1 MFCFLW
7 ACATETWTDAAEP
20 EALAPLDAHD
30 LESPSDAGDPYPERS
45 AMVSGRE
52 DEYDWSVL
60 RGWVKADAAAVW
72 EAVIEPDVGVNR
84 RDVASWTVVPLEDG
98 VVDSSYLVNEVVVE
112 PITVDFD
119 LTWRHAHA
127 DDPAAGS
134 VSVWEKTAGTE
145 FISLMAGSV
154 LSTGHDGVVDFLVVF
169 HLKTVDS
176 GTERTEQFVTDFY
189 ASVLAAAHGEAL
201 PTYE

>member
-1 MFCFLW
+1 MFSLLW
-7 ACATETWTDAAEP
+7 ACATESGSDSAEVD
-20 EALAPLDAHD
+20 ALAPLDAHD
-30 LESPSDAGDPYPERS
+30 IEAPTDADDVYPERA
-45 AMVSGRE
+45 AMASGTE
-52 DEYDWSVL
+52 DAYDWSVL
-60 RGWVKADAAAVW
+60 RGWVKADSEAVW
-72 EAVIEPDVGVNR
+72 DVLLDPEVAVNR
-84 RDVASWTVVPLEDG
+84 RDVASWTVSAREDDG
-98 VVDSSYLVNEVVVE
+98 VDSSYVVNEVVTE

-119 LTWRHAHA
+119 LTWRHAQG

-154 LSTGHDGVVDFLVVF
+154 VATGHDGVVDFLVVF

-176 GTERTEQFVTDFY
+176 GTEKTEQFVTDFY
-189 ASVLAAAHGEAL
+189 ASVLAAAHGEPL